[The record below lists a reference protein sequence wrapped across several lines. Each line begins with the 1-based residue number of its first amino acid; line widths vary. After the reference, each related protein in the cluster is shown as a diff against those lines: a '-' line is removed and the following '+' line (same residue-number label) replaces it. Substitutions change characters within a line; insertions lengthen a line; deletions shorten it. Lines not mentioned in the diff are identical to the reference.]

1 METKSKWITNE
12 ITRSFVH
19 SLRFEN
25 DAILIGGNTAKVDN
39 PRLDCRL
46 KGLEGF
52 SPIKIVIS
60 KSFDL
65 SKNLK
70 IFSINPKVKIIVFT
84 TNLKKKKDF
93 ISKKNIEFHI
103 LDEKEFNIK
112 NIIKKLTLYGISNV
126 LVEGGAKIN
135 SFFLK
140 ENLVDDLIITRGNF
154 FRKRWIRYTC

>member
-1 METKSKWITNE
+1 M
-12 ITRSFVH
+12 
-19 SLRFEN
+19 
-25 DAILIGGNTAKVDN
+25 IGGNTVKIDN

-70 IFSINPKVKIIVFT
+70 ILDKSQSKNNCIYNQF
-84 TNLKKKKDF
+84 KKKKDF

-103 LDEKEFNIK
+103 LNEREFKIK
-112 NIIKKLTLYGISNV
+112 IL
-126 LVEGGAKIN
+126 
-135 SFFLK
+135 LK
-140 ENLVDDLIITRGNF
+140 N
-154 FRKRWIRYTC
+154 